1 MLLHMAFFITSLHYL
16 FFIIFFIAFPILV
29 KVFNNFCEKLYP
41 AGSAILGGILEKKDE
56 KNKKM
61 ANKANES
68 FEKTW
73 GVEKNSLRYAGRKKE
88 LVDEKT
94 WGVEKNEKMISEEKS
109 WENKEIEKTWE
120 TGKNAGENNDES
132 NLGRKEKS
140 TQNMAK
146 EKMDKIEKTKSEI
159 KKKGGKKENKKE
171 NSINNEK
178 GKNSEEKNEN
188 KKNGQKNGKEIE
200 IDVLNYF
207 LIPKVVVLTEKEKE
221 ELLKKFNIKEEN
233 LPKIRS
239 DDPLAKALKLQKG
252 QVIKITRDDGT
263 GTYDFYRICI

>member
-1 MLLHMAFFITSLHYL
+1 
-16 FFIIFFIAFPILV
+16 
-29 KVFNNFCEKLYP
+29 
-41 AGSAILGGILEKKDE
+41 LEKKDG

-61 ANKANES
+61 DNKANES
-68 FEKTW
+68 FEKT
-73 GVEKNSLRYAGRKKE
+73 L
-88 LVDEKT
+88 
-94 WGVEKNEKMISEEKS
+94 GVEKNEKMISEEKG

-120 TGKNAGENNDES
+120 TEKNTGENNEES
-132 NLGRKEKS
+132 NLRRLGGREIIEKS
-140 TQNMAK
+140 REDMAK

-159 KKKGGKKENKKE
+159 KKKAGKKENKKE

-207 LIPKVVVLTEKEKE
+207 LIPKVVVLTEKEKR

-263 GTYDFYRICI
+263 GIYDFYRICI